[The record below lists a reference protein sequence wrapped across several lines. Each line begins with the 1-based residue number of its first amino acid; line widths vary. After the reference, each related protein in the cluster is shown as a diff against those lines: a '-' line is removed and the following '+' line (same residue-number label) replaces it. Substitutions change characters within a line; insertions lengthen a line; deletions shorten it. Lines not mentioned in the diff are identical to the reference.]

1 MSKSPSRP
9 SSRKSDRTAAVTLE
23 VPPGV
28 ADDIE
33 KVLRGYAEE
42 AELDTSLVVDHSG
55 FLVAGISSL
64 PDVDVDIIGTLVA
77 KASEAAENLTGSLG
91 EDGRFESLHLG
102 EDRLL
107 YLKEIGERFILVGV
121 SDSNVPA
128 GILRDQAT
136 LIEPVLLKHLEKVK
150 AVPMSLTRK
159 KAEEKNAEPA
169 APAPEPPRSLR
180 QPEPAP
186 ANVEPPRPAARPVVA
201 AAAVS
206 PVSNEVRPQA
216 RSVGG
221 VIPSPRDFDPQTRSN
236 PQVLPKKDPIPEGV
250 FELEE
255 VAGPPRSANPVPAPK
270 TVSVVSKKVEPHAV
284 VENSPFEMDDDDD
297 DHINFQPVRPKTT
310 PVHLSV
316 PAARQ
321 REAAAR
327 KENQED
333 DDHQSGPRYSFELG

>member
-1 MSKSPSRP
+1 MSKSPTRP
-9 SSRKSDRTAAVTLE
+9 SSRKTDRTAAVTLE
-23 VPPGV
+23 VPLGV

-55 FLVAGISSL
+55 FLVAGISSI

-77 KASEAAENLTGSLG
+77 KASEAAEKLTGSLG

-159 KAEEKNAEPA
+159 KAEEKTTEPEA
-169 APAPEPPRSLR
+169 TPVPPRSLR
-180 QPEPAP
+180 HPDHGDRLPNAT
-186 ANVEPPRPAARPVVA
+186 RPAVSTTTVPVVSVETMA
-201 AAAVS
+201 YPSAG
-206 PVSNEVRPQA
+206 PVKPQA
-216 RSVGG
+216 RTVGSTNPA
-221 VIPSPRDFDPQTRSN
+221 IQSSESQNRSN
-236 PQVLPKKDPIPEGV
+236 PLISHQKDPIPEAI
-250 FELEE
+250 FEIDEIIS
-255 VAGPPRSANPVPAPK
+255 PPPQKPAP
-270 TVSVVSKKVEPHAV
+270 VASRKVEPHAV

-297 DHINFQPVRPKTT
+297 DDHINFQPVRPNTT

-316 PAARQ
+316 PAARL

-327 KENQED
+327 KENQGD